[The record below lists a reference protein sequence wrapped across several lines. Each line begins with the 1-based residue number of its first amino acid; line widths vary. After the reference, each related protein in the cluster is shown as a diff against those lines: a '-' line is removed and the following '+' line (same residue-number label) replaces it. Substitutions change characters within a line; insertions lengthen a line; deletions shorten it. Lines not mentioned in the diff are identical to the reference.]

1 MTLLEVVGATVRFG
15 GLVAVDDVALSAEA
29 GTVTGLIGPNGA
41 GKTTLFNVITGL
53 QAPTAGVVLVDG
65 QDVTRAPAPDRA
77 RLGVARTFQRL
88 EVFGSMTVLDN
99 VLTAAELRRTWTK
112 DDLPP
117 QEVAREVLKRAG
129 VLAHADAMADAV
141 PTGIARLVELARA
154 LALRPRL
161 LLLDEPSSGL
171 SPQETESFAALL
183 TDLAAEGMGILL
195 VEHDVDLVMSVCST
209 VHVLDFGRV
218 LAVGSPAEVQ
228 ADPLVQQ
235 AYLGATA

>member
-1 MTLLEVVGATVRFG
+1 
-15 GLVAVDDVALSAEA
+15 
-29 GTVTGLIGPNGA
+29 
-41 GKTTLFNVITGL
+41 
-53 QAPTAGVVLVDG
+53 
-65 QDVTRAPAPDRA
+65 
-77 RLGVARTFQRL
+77 
-88 EVFGSMTVLDN
+88 MTVLDN
-99 VLTAAELRRTWTK
+99 VLTAAELRRTWAQ
-112 DDLPP
+112 DDEDPR
-117 QEVAREVLKRAG
+117 EVARECLRRTG

-171 SPQETESFAALL
+171 SPQETAAFAALL
-183 TDLAAEGMGILL
+183 TALASEGTAVLL

-209 VHVLDFGRV
+209 VHVLDFGR
-218 LAVGSPAEVQ
+218 LLSVGTPAEVQ

>member
-1 MTLLEVVGATVRFG
+1 MLEVVGATVRFG
-15 GLVAVDDVALSAEA
+15 GLVAVDQVSLTAQA
-29 GTVTGLIGPNGA
+29 GEVTGLIGPNGA

-53 QAPTAGVVLVDG
+53 QPPTGGLVLVDAE
-65 QDVTRAPAPDRA
+65 DVTRLPAPDRA
-77 RLGVARTFQRL
+77 RRGVARTFQRL

-112 DDLPP
+112 DDEDPREL
-117 QEVAREVLKRAG
+117 ARSCLRRTG

-171 SPQETESFAALL
+171 SPHETEAFAALL
-183 TDLAAEGMGILL
+183 TELAAEGTAVLL
-195 VEHDVDLVMSVCST
+195 VEHDVDLVMSSCST
-209 VHVLDFGRV
+209 VHVLDFGKL